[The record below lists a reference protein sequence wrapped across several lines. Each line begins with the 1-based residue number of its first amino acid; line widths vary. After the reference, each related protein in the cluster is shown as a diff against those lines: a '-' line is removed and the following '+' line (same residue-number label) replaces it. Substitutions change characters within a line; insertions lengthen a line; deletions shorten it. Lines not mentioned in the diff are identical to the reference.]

1 MGLLRQM
8 LAIVLGALLG
18 AALPTAAHAERI
30 VAVGDLHG
38 DYAAFT
44 EIVEAA
50 GIADSKGR
58 WTGGNTIFVQTGDVT
73 DRGADSL
80 KIIRLLEKL
89 EDAAP
94 KKGGQVVALVGNHEA
109 MNITGDLRYVDPGE
123 FAAFRTGASDALRDR
138 VFDANR
144 ASIVAYYRQWD
155 PALPE
160 SEAKK
165 KWLADNPAG
174 KMEHRVAWQPGGE
187 VGKYYA
193 GKPAIAKIGDTL
205 FVHGGLSVE
214 TVARPMA
221 EVNDEIRAELAKGES
236 FSSSILTDE
245 LGPLW
250 YRGNVQRDPPG
261 ESIAGEPPP
270 PERIPIADELTR
282 VLAAYGAK
290 RLVVAH
296 TPNLPGIVATEGG
309 RLVRI
314 DTGISAYY
322 GGVHSYLVLE
332 DGRATAWHKDQGGK
346 WISEELPSP

>member
-8 LAIVLGALLG
+8 LTVVLGALLCAG
-18 AALPTAAHAERI
+18 LPSAAQAERI
-30 VAVGDLHG
+30 VAIGDLHG

-44 EIVEAA
+44 EILEAA
-50 GIADSKGR
+50 GIADDKGR
-58 WTGGNTIFVQTGDVT
+58 WTGGDATLVQTGDVT

-80 KIIRLLEKL
+80 KIIHLLEKL

-94 KKGGQVVALVGNHEA
+94 KKGGRVVALLGNHEA

-123 FAAFRTGASDALRDR
+123 FAAFRTSTSDALRDR
-138 VFDANR
+138 VFEATKD
-144 ASIVAYYRQWD
+144 SIVAYYRQWD
-155 PALPE
+155 ATLAE
-160 SEAKK
+160 SAAKQ
-165 KWLADNPAG
+165 KWLADNPVG
-174 KMEHRVAWQPGGE
+174 KMEHRVAWQPSGE
-187 VGKYYA
+187 VGKWYA
-193 GKPAIAKIGDTL
+193 EKPAIVKIGDTL
-205 FVHGGLSVE
+205 FVHGGISVE
-214 TVARPMA
+214 TAARPFA
-221 EVNDEIRAELAKGES
+221 DVNAEIRSELAKGES
-236 FSSSILTDE
+236 FASSILNDE

-270 PERIPIADELTR
+270 PERISIADELTQ

-296 TPNLPGIVATEGG
+296 TPHLPGIVATEGG

-322 GGVHSYLVLE
+322 GGVHSYLELE
-332 DGRATAWHKDQGGK
+332 DGRATAWRKDQGGK